1 MPEHIPICRNE
12 ETKSKLFSFYEKTLA
27 MWSLPY
33 EEVRVQTR
41 YGDTYVIA
49 AGSKQAASAA
59 ATPVILLH
67 AAGTNV
73 TMWSPN
79 VSAQRDAM
87 YLKETSL

>member
-1 MPEHIPICRNE
+1 
-12 ETKSKLFSFYEKTLA
+12 
-27 MWSLPY
+27 MWSVPY
-33 EEVRVQTR
+33 EELMVQTR

-49 AGSKQAASAA
+49 AGSKQAAASAA